1 MKALKY
7 LGPGDIGFRD
17 VPIPDPVRGEV
28 LIKVAACGVC
38 HTDTS
43 FRNNP
48 ELALTPGLT
57 LGHEISGTV
66 SRLGDCVQGFS
77 PGTPVTVHTVWSCG
91 SCRQCSAGRQNA
103 CLSTG
108 GRLKPAHGPGTRYD
122 GGMAEFVVAPARAL
136 VATSGIDPVAAA
148 VLPDAALVPYH
159 SIHDAA
165 SLLTEGASA
174 LVIGIGGLGQ
184 YAVSILSAVSPV
196 RIIAVDNRDSALDA
210 VRDSAD
216 VVFNS
221 AVPDIEQRILEAAG
235 GYGPDVVLDLV
246 GSTQT
251 LDLATAV
258 VAPYGTVRVPG
269 QSNGTFTF
277 ETDRTTTSIPR
288 GTTINRPYS
297 GTYQDLVDV
306 VELARAGRIGIDLQR
321 YPFQEAVSA
330 FDALDAGRVSGR
342 AVLVMD

>member
-1 MKALKY
+1 
-7 LGPGDIGFRD
+7 
-17 VPIPDPVRGEV
+17 
-28 LIKVAACGVC
+28 
-38 HTDTS
+38 
-43 FRNNP
+43 
-48 ELALTPGLT
+48 
-57 LGHEISGTV
+57 
-66 SRLGDCVQGFS
+66 
-77 PGTPVTVHTVWSCG
+77 
-91 SCRQCSAGRQNA
+91 
-103 CLSTG
+103 
-108 GRLKPAHGPGTRYD
+108 
-122 GGMAEFVVAPARAL
+122 MAEFVVAPARAL